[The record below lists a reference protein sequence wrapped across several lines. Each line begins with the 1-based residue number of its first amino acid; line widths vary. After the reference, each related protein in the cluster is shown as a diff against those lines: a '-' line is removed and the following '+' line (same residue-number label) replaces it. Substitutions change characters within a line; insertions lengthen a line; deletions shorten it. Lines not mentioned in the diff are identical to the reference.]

1 MTQIADAP
9 YIREAEMN
17 GIDYPKTELETS
29 SERRRLPIAAQIR
42 EARDFVQMAVKR
54 MDDIGESVWD
64 DEIRTL
70 MDEAESLADK
80 LDSLKYSIWHL

>member
-9 YIREAEMN
+9 YIREAEMY
-17 GIDYPKTELETS
+17 GIDYPKTELEIS
-29 SERRRLPIAAQIR
+29 SERRMIPIASQIG
-42 EARDFVQMAVKR
+42 EARNFVQMAAKR
-54 MDDIGESVWD
+54 LDDIGESVWD

>member
-1 MTQIADAP
+1 MTIADAP
-9 YIREAEMN
+9 YIRDAEMN
-17 GIDYPKTELETS
+17 GIDYPKTELEIS

-54 MDDIGESVWD
+54 MDDIDESVWD
-64 DEIRTL
+64 EEIRTL